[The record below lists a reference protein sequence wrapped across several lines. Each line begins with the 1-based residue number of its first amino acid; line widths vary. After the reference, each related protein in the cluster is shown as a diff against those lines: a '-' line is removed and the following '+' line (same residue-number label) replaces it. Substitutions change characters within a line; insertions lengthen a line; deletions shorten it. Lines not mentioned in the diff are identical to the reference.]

1 MVCGD
6 KWKTCDCPWFNY
18 REVPDTDRLNGMR
31 VAEPMRTMYRRVFD
45 SGMPRAA
52 DGEPVGPVYAGGRGE
67 GLQIRT
73 YTEEMEQRRR
83 QERDDAELA
92 RRMQAYSLVGD
103 PSIDARRQ
111 RHRRVHPEEEN
122 VIALGNAAEH
132 FMNDDF
138 RRTGRGPG
146 EGTMINFGDAAMGM
160 RGERASGRKKR
171 GPRASRP
178 PPAMD
183 GGLVGDFLGSES
195 ILGMGPSRPRR

>member
-1 MVCGD
+1 
-6 KWKTCDCPWFNY
+6 
-18 REVPDTDRLNGMR
+18 
-31 VAEPMRTMYRRVFD
+31 
-45 SGMPRAA
+45 
-52 DGEPVGPVYAGGRGE
+52 
-67 GLQIRT
+67 
-73 YTEEMEQRRR
+73 
-83 QERDDAELA
+83 
-92 RRMQAYSLVGD
+92 MQAHSLVGD

-111 RHRRVHPEEEN
+111 RHRAVHPEEEN

-146 EGTMINFGDAAMGM
+146 EGTMINFGDARMGM

-178 PPAMD
+178 PPPMD